1 MEAELT
7 FKGVSSE
14 MPWLE
19 LIGVEEVTVSFLGLV
34 EFVIS
39 TSILNF
45 WTSELLSIVKAIA
58 HGDIHMQKERIEL
71 FNCI

>member
-1 MEAELT
+1 
-7 FKGVSSE
+7 

-45 WTSELLSIVKAIA
+45 
-58 HGDIHMQKERIEL
+58 
-71 FNCI
+71 

>member
-45 WTSELLSIVKAIA
+45 
-58 HGDIHMQKERIEL
+58 
-71 FNCI
+71 